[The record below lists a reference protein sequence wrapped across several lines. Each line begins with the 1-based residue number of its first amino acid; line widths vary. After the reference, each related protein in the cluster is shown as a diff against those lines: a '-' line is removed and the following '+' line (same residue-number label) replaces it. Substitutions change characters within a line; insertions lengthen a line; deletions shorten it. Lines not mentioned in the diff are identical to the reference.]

1 MTNIDKETKEKLIN
15 GALEARKKSYSPY
28 SKYPVGA
35 AVIAGSGKMYTGC
48 NIENSSFGLTNC
60 AERTAIFKAVSEGE
74 KSILAIAIAAKS
86 SAPCGACRQVLSEFA
101 AAEIPVLLVNID
113 DKKGTKD
120 IQELTLGELLPFS
133 FNQKD
138 AGLC

>member
-1 MTNIDKETKEKLIN
+1 MTNIDQETKEKLID
-15 GALEARKKSYSPY
+15 GAIEARKKSYSPY
-28 SKYPVGA
+28 SRYPVGA

-74 KSILAIAIAAKS
+74 KRILAIAIAAKA

-101 AAEIPVLLVNID
+101 AAEIPVILVNLN
-113 DKKGTKD
+113 DKKGTKE
-120 IQELTLGELLPFS
+120 IQELTLGQLLPFS
-133 FNQKD
+133 FNQED